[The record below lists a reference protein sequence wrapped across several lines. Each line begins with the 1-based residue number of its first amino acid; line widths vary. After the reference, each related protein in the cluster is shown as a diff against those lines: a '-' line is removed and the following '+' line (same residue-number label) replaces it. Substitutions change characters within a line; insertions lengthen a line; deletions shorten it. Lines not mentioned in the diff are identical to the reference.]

1 MEELTMDTT
10 IESPKK
16 TTRKKTTAP
25 AAEPEKVKEPET
37 EAAADDMPSAA
48 DPNEDTMEKAPEEP
62 EDPWERKR
70 YVLLPRLSRG
80 SDESQMV
87 SVNGRKFTVPRGVRV
102 AVPEPVAEVLEFSA
116 LVQSYADEYAT
127 NIPGGG
133 SPLQMG

>member
-16 TTRKKTTAP
+16 TTRKKTTVP

-37 EAAADDMPSAA
+37 EAAADDMPAA
-48 DPNEDTMEKAPEEP
+48 DPTGDTMEKAPEEP